1 MLFRP
6 LRTHQSPSQGET
18 AGQLKAGALGRS
30 VSIGEHLGL
39 LPQAAGNVQDTLG
52 RELQN
57 EDHSGSTHFA
67 RTSNRSVFRP
77 PSGANY

>member
-1 MLFRP
+1 
-6 LRTHQSPSQGET
+6 
-18 AGQLKAGALGRS
+18 LGRS